1 MKNSE
6 ETTYKAVIPFR
17 LPGLN
22 EYINV
27 NRTNRN
33 QAAQFKREVEASII
47 PFLRKLPRFE
57 DAITV
62 EFHWIEENKRR
73 DFDNIAFA
81 KKFIFDALQKAG
93 KIKNDSW
100 RYVKSFSDHFEVG
113 EKAKVI
119 LIIRGTE

>member
-1 MKNSE
+1 M
-6 ETTYKAVIPFR
+6 VIPFR
-17 LPGLN
+17 LPGCN
-22 EYINV
+22 EFLDA
-27 NRTNRN
+27 NRTGY
-33 QAAQFKREVEASII
+33 QIAAKLKRETEASII
-47 PFLRKLPRFE
+47 PFLRKLPKFE
-57 DAITV
+57 NAITV

-113 EKAKVI
+113 EQSKVI
-119 LIIRGTE
+119 LIIKGE